1 MALPTYQPTNLPIYQ
16 PTNLPTDQP
25 TLMALEARYTSG
37 VYPKR
42 PLVIVRGAGARVWD
56 AEGREYIDCVA
67 GQGAANLGHAH
78 PAIVEAISRQAAALI
93 SCPEIFYNDQRAR
106 LLERLAAVAPT
117 GPETR
122 VFLCNSGAEAN
133 EAAFKFARLSTGR
146 IGIVAAMRSFHGRT
160 FGALSATWNK
170 EYRQPFEP
178 LVPGF
183 SHVPYNDI
191 PALEA
196 AVGDD
201 TAAVILEVVQ
211 GEGGVHP
218 GTAAYLQRAQELC
231 RERGALLILDEV
243 QTGYGRTGK
252 LFACQHHGLT
262 PDLMTI
268 AKSMA
273 GGLPMAACLIG
284 PRVQNIRP
292 LTHGSTFGGNPLACA
307 AALAVL
313 EVMTAAIGPLEEQAL
328 IPAPSPAGRGSGESD
343 VTSPP
348 APPLQGEGWESPPSL
363 AGKGVGESGVTSP
376 PAPPLQG
383 EGWESPPSLAG
394 KGAGG
399 LGFLAGEG
407 AGGSGETLPDR
418 AARLG
423 EHLLGRLRRIESPLI
438 REVRGLGLLVGV
450 DLRVKVTPILQKLQA
465 LGVLALPAG
474 ATVLRLLPPLVIA
487 EEDLERVADAIEQ
500 VLLEA
505 GSSKLEAG

>member
-1 MALPTYQPTNLPIYQ
+1 MMTINAQPLTPGPQ
-16 PTNLPTDQP
+16 PPSSAIMD
-25 TLMALEARYTSG
+25 LEARYTSG

-42 PLVIVRGAGARVWD
+42 PLAIVRGQGARVWD
-56 AEGREYIDCVA
+56 AEGREYIDCVG

-78 PAIVEAISRQAAALI
+78 PAIVEAIGRQAATLI
-93 SCPEIFYNDQRAR
+93 SCPEIFYNDQRAL

-133 EAAFKFARLSTGR
+133 EAALKFARLSTGR
-146 IGIVAAMRSFHGRT
+146 PGIVAAMRSFHGRT

-191 PALEA
+191 AALEA
-196 AVGDD
+196 AVSDD

-218 GTAAYLQRAQELC
+218 GTAEYLGRAQELC
-231 RERGALLILDEV
+231 RERGALLIVDEV
-243 QTGYGRTGK
+243 QTGYGRTGR
-252 LFACQHHGLT
+252 LFACEHYDLT

-273 GGLPMAACLIG
+273 GGLPMGACLIG
-284 PRVQNIRP
+284 PRVTGIRP

-307 AALAVL
+307 AALATL
-313 EVMTAAIGPLEEQAL
+313 EVMT
-328 IPAPSPAGRGSGESD
+328 R
-343 VTSPP
+343 TSPP
-348 APPLQGEGWESPPSL
+348 GPLSYQERGGR
-363 AGKGVGESGVTSP
+363 GRGV
-376 PAPPLQG
+376 
-383 EGWESPPSLAG
+383 
-394 KGAGG
+394 
-399 LGFLAGEG
+399 
-407 AGGSGETLPDR
+407 GETLPQR

-423 EHLLGRLRRIESPLI
+423 DQLMARLRAIESPLI

-465 LGVLALPAG
+465 RGVLALPAG
-474 ATVLRLLPPLVIA
+474 ATVLRLLPPLVI
-487 EEDLERVADAIEQ
+487 EEADLERVADAIED
-500 VLLEA
+500 VLRAERI
-505 GSSKLEAG
+505 E